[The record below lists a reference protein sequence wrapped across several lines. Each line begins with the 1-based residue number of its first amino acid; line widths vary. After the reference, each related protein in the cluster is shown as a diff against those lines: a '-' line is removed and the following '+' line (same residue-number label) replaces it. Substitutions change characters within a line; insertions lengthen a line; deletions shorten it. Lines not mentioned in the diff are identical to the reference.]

1 MNKLTLSFHFILISS
16 LCLNTKW
23 YNTYTATKQKG
34 SFRVKRLLGGSRII
48 KTGVAVFLTA
58 WICELLGWPPVFAVI
73 TAIVTI
79 EPTVSD
85 SIKKGMVR
93 FPASAI
99 GSLYAVI
106 FISLFGNSP
115 ITYTLAAVLTIATCF
130 KLNLHAG
137 LLVATLTSVAMV
149 EVIHE
154 HFFISFLIRLGT
166 TTVGLVVS
174 TVVNMF
180 ILPPDYREDITTNIG
195 KIKKP
200 MAKLMNKVYTD
211 MIDGKETQMSK
222 SAAILQRIENKIKN
236 TGILI
241 QFQKDEL
248 KYHPLVASEK
258 SLFLYLEK
266 QAKLLQRM
274 HDNLDYF
281 VHQPAHHF
289 KWTKEEKETIRIA
302 VRELA
307 DRLQQENNFTLET
320 HHESRNKITTMF
332 WKNGAKIIKN
342 REHHPASL
350 SPELVLLFELLTF
363 YDLVEQFHHTS
374 NLDKFPL

>member
-1 MNKLTLSFHFILISS
+1 ML
-16 LCLNTKW
+16 
-23 YNTYTATKQKG
+23 
-34 SFRVKRLLGGSRII
+34 
-48 KTGVAVFLTA
+48 LTA

-85 SIKKGMVR
+85 SIKKGIVR

-99 GSLYAVI
+99 GSAYAVI
-106 FISLFGNSP
+106 FIALFGNSP
-115 ITYTLAAVLTIATCF
+115 ITYAVAAVLTIATCF

-137 LLVATLTSVAMV
+137 LLVATLTSVAMI

-154 HFFISFLIRLGT
+154 QFFIAFLIRLGT

-180 ILPPDYREDITTNIG
+180 ILPPDYKEDIITHI
-195 KIKKP
+195 KKLKKP

-211 MIDGKETQMSK
+211 VIDGKTNHKLK
-222 SAAILQRIENKIKN
+222 SAAILHKLENKIKK
-236 TGILI
+236 TDMLI
-241 QFQKDEL
+241 QFQKDES
-248 KYHPLVASEK
+248 KYHPLIASEK
-258 SLFLYLEK
+258 ASFRSLEK

-274 HDNLDYF
+274 LDNLDYF
-281 VHQPAHHF
+281 IHQPAQNF
-289 KWTKEEKETIRIA
+289 NWTEEEKEDIRIA
-302 VRELA
+302 VRDLA
-307 DRLQQENNFTLET
+307 DSLQQENSFSLET

-332 WKNGAKIIKN
+332 WVNGANIIKN
-342 REHHPASL
+342 REHHPTNL

-363 YDLVEQFHHTS
+363 YDLVEQFHHRSKRNIDTLS
-374 NLDKFPL
+374 L